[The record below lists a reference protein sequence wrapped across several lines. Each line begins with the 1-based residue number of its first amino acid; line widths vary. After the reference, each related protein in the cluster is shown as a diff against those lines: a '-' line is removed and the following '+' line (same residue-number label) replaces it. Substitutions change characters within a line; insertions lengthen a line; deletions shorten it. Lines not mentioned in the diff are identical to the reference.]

1 VYPEEADEILPFV
14 ATLMGM
20 KLSGRHADRVKGIEG
35 EPLEK
40 LILKNIRDLVIKAA
54 SRGPLV
60 IAIEDL
66 HWADTSSIE
75 LMETLF
81 RLAETQRILFLNI
94 FRPRH
99 KMTSDRIMQT
109 LKEKLPNYCVD
120 IVLESLNE
128 KMSKTL
134 IGNMMKTEGLPRNVM
149 DKIIKRADGNPF
161 FIEEVVRSFIDQ
173 GAIIVKNGAFEVSAK
188 IETMIIPQT
197 INDVLMARIDRL
209 EEKTRDLLKVASVIG
224 RSFFHRILVEVA
236 ETINEIDRRLEYLKE
251 AQFIREL
258 KKIKELEY
266 LFKHAL
272 VQETAY
278 ASILH
283 TKRKALHL
291 KVAESIEK
299 VFNHRLH
306 EFYGMLS
313 YHCSNGEDLDKAEE
327 YLIKA
332 GEEALKVSASSE
344 ALHYYQEALSLY
356 LRKYGDRAGPDK
368 LAMLEKNIALAFYN
382 KGQYVNALEYFDS
395 VLRRWGAGFSK
406 NKVVIA
412 PKLTA
417 DILNLVIK
425 LYFPSQKTKQIPDKR
440 DNEIVNINYKR
451 AVSLVYL
458 DPTGCFIG
466 LLRGLRWLSKF
477 DIAKVENGFDMWVS
491 ASGLFSWTG
500 ISFKLSK
507 RIVEYAKQ
515 VANENDIKQVFY
527 CSFFELLYSFFA
539 GNWDAIKAYD
549 ERLIEPN
556 LRIGE
561 YWHVSTYIDVHG
573 LIRIEQGDFGEVER
587 LIDKLS
593 EIWAAYQN
601 ENAKQYQYSLRIK
614 MLLKSRSLYDALVE
628 ADAGVSFQSKTGRH
642 VTVVFYLGFKAII
655 QVLLKDM
662 DGARDTL
669 LNARQL
675 ISKIGRIPPFYISSY
690 LTGQFCFDLYL
701 LKRAILADDKPDIAK
716 YRKKAALSGKQ
727 ALKNSDKSALDRTE
741 IFRLMGTYCWL
752 AGRKNKAQNWWD
764 KSIQEGERFGFRIE
778 TARTYMEIGK
788 RLLEGKSRFKKDS
801 DTMAKNYLEK
811 ARIVFQEMKL
821 HRDIDEL
828 DNRSGFKTPSKAQWL
843 RCRPPINAHI
853 PTYAARYRSACAL
866 PLNLI

>member
-1 VYPEEADEILPFV
+1 
-14 ATLMGM
+14 
-20 KLSGRHADRVKGIEG
+20 
-35 EPLEK
+35 
-40 LILKNIRDLVIKAA
+40 
-54 SRGPLV
+54 
-60 IAIEDL
+60 
-66 HWADTSSIE
+66 
-75 LMETLF
+75 
-81 RLAETQRILFLNI
+81 
-94 FRPRH
+94 
-99 KMTSDRIMQT
+99 
-109 LKEKLPNYCVD
+109 
-120 IVLESLNE
+120 
-128 KMSKTL
+128 
-134 IGNMMKTEGLPRNVM
+134 
-149 DKIIKRADGNPF
+149 
-161 FIEEVVRSFIDQ
+161 
-173 GAIIVKNGAFEVSAK
+173 
-188 IETMIIPQT
+188 
-197 INDVLMARIDRL
+197 
-209 EEKTRDLLKVASVIG
+209 
-224 RSFFHRILVEVA
+224 
-236 ETINEIDRRLEYLKE
+236 
-251 AQFIREL
+251 
-258 KKIKELEY
+258 
-266 LFKHAL
+266 
-272 VQETAY
+272 
-278 ASILH
+278 
-283 TKRKALHL
+283 
-291 KVAESIEK
+291 
-299 VFNHRLH
+299 
-306 EFYGMLS
+306 
-313 YHCSNGEDLDKAEE
+313 
-327 YLIKA
+327 
-332 GEEALKVSASSE
+332 
-344 ALHYYQEALSLY
+344 
-356 LRKYGDRAGPDK
+356 
-368 LAMLEKNIALAFYN
+368 
-382 KGQYVNALEYFDS
+382 
-395 VLRRWGAGFSK
+395 LRRWGAGFSK
-406 NKVVIA
+406 NKAVIA

-417 DILNLVIK
+417 DMLNLVIK

-811 ARIVFQEMKL
+811 ARTVFQEMKL
-821 HRDIDEL
+821 RRDIDEL
-828 DNRSGFKTPSKAQWL
+828 DKIVA
-843 RCRPPINAHI
+843 
-853 PTYAARYRSACAL
+853 
-866 PLNLI
+866 